1 MVRVNRLVDGRWSA
15 AEGVAA
21 LAGARRGT
29 ACWVEAVAPDAAEC
43 AALCAEFG
51 LHQLSL
57 DDALE
62 QEHPPTFREFPDHL
76 FMIVHAPESSERRT
90 TRKVA
95 LFLGENF
102 VVTVLRAPLPLLAPL
117 IDRMKQHDDHYLCA
131 PERIAQAVLAFMT
144 DVFEERVDELIDA
157 AERLDEEALES
168 ARPEFLERLHKLHRR
183 TAYFARIVRTQRDV
197 CQSIARGDT
206 RFFSREI
213 SPFLRDVADHMLRI
227 YDLLEAVRDNILAAR
242 DSYLTALNTQLNVAM
257 RTLTAVATIILPLG
271 LVASVFGMNFDGM
284 PLLHARFGFWILMA
298 AMAVTAV
305 ALWGWFKRRRWL

>member
-21 LAGARRGT
+21 LAGARQG
-29 ACWVEAVAPDAAEC
+29 ACAWVEAVAPDAAER
-43 AALCAEFG
+43 AALCSEFG
-51 LHQLSL
+51 LHQLAL

-95 LFLGENF
+95 LFLGETF
-102 VVTVLRAPLPLLAPL
+102 VITVLRAPLPLLAPL
-117 IDRMKQHDDHYLCA
+117 TDRLKRHDDHYLLA

-144 DVFEERVDELIDA
+144 DVFEERVDELIDF
-157 AERLDEEALES
+157 AEQLDEEALES
-168 ARPEFLERLHKLHRR
+168 ARPEFLERLHKLRRR
-183 TAYFARIVRTQRDV
+183 TAYFARVVRTQRDV

-206 RFFSREI
+206 RFFSRDI
-213 SPFLRDVADHMLRI
+213 GPFLRDVADHMLRI
-227 YDLLEAVRDNILAAR
+227 YDLLESVRDNILAAR
-242 DSYLTALNTQLNVAM
+242 DSYLTAMNTQLNLAM

-271 LVASVFGMNFDGM
+271 LVASVFGMNFERM
-284 PLLHARFGFWILMA
+284 PLLKNPAGFWILMG
-298 AMAVTAV
+298 AMAA
-305 ALWGWFKRRRWL
+305 AAAGLWAWFKRRRWL